1 MKTITN
7 MAEIKRLIEQL
18 EGDAYFSMVQSVA
31 TSEGVT
37 LRDAFIQVESLRRDI
52 GLPHRY
58 TSIDSFYSNR
68 SRFHKMGGSIERFDT
83 ETLSENE

>member
-1 MKTITN
+1 MKTTTD

-52 GLPHRY
+52 GLAHRY
-58 TSIDSFYSNR
+58 TSVESFYVSR
-68 SRFHKMGGSIERFDT
+68 HRFHTSGGQIERFDT
-83 ETLSENE
+83 DILEP